1 MEQCRSN
8 QLELTMFK
16 AIRTSAAAIDA
27 MVNAMDSML
36 NQPKSTVEDW
46 ELEDAR
52 LACQYRIPAYMRLR
66 TQEQRAAIEA
76 ALQ

>member
-1 MEQCRSN
+1 M
-8 QLELTMFK
+8 LKT
-16 AIRTSAAAIDA
+16 IRTATAAFDA

-36 NQPKSTVEDW
+36 NQPVPTWEDW

>member
-1 MEQCRSN
+1 
-8 QLELTMFK
+8 MFNT
-16 AIRTSAAAIDA
+16 IRTAAAAIDA

-46 ELEDAR
+46 EWEDA
-52 LACQYRIPAYMRLR
+52 LMACKYRIPAYMRLR
-66 TQEQRAAIEA
+66 TQEHRAAIEA